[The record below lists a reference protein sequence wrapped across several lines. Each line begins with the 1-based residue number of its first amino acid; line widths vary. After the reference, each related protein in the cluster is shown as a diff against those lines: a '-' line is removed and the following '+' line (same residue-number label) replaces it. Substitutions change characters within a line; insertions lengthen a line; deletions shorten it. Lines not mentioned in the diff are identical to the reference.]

1 MDSHGLDWDSLNS
14 AIWADSLI
22 RIQHCLQYLI
32 QVHVPTLGG
41 SWYGISVAVLSII
54 HHLVGYILLYLQ
66 ELYSRMVLLVIV
78 LGYWFAFVVLES

>member
-1 MDSHGLDWDSLNS
+1 MVAWLVLRANSFSNWNPNLENPCYFGTMDSHGLSMDCLYF

-41 SWYGISVAVLSII
+41 SWYGILVVVLSTTRR
-54 HHLVGYILLYLQ
+54 LVG
-66 ELYSRMVLLVIV
+66 
-78 LGYWFAFVVLES
+78 